1 MNSHAATPKTMLS
14 RLTRRFVRDSRGLSA
29 VEFALVLPFMLT
41 LYLGCVEVSQAIAA
55 NRKVTLVS
63 RTVADL
69 VSQVSSINT
78 AGVDD
83 VLNASSAI
91 MVPFSV
97 GSITVTVSSITID
110 PTGKAT
116 IDWSD
121 TLTGTVRSSNTV
133 HAKGAAVTFPAA
145 QAALKVNDT
154 SLIWSEV
161 NYTYAPMF
169 GSGLV
174 SAWQAIGAWTGI
186 DGVINLHDQ
195 IYMRPRVSKSVQR
208 T

>member
-1 MNSHAATPKTMLS
+1 MSSHTRGSIILS
-14 RLTRRFVRDSRGLSA
+14 RLARRFIGDSRGISA

-69 VSQVSSINT
+69 VSQVPSIST

-91 MVPFSV
+91 MVPFPV
-97 GSITVTVSSITID
+97 GSITVTVSSIVID
-110 PTGKAT
+110 VNGNAT

-121 TLTGTVRSSNTV
+121 TLTGSTRSSNTV
-133 HAKGAAVTFPAA
+133 HAKGATVVFPAP
-145 QAALKVNDT
+145 QAKLKVNDT
-154 SLIWSEV
+154 SLIWCEV
-161 NYTYAPMF
+161 NYNYAPVF
-169 GSGLV
+169 GSSLV

-186 DGVINLHDQ
+186 NGAINLHDQ
-195 IYMRPRVSKSVQR
+195 MYMRPRVSKTVQR